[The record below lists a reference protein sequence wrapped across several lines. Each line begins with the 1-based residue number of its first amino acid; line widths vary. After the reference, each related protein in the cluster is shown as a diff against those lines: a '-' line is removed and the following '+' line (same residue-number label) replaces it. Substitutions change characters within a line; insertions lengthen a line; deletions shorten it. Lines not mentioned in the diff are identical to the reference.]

1 MGFIGP
7 KLGQDKEAMN
17 RKDDPSLIA
26 SLNDSQAEAVRYC
39 SGPLLVLAGAGSGKT
54 RVLAH
59 KFAWLVSEH
68 GLEPRSI
75 MAVTFTNKAAREMRE
90 RINRLLGVDL
100 AGLEIGTFHS
110 WGLRFL
116 IRNHRDLERI
126 TGRRAAT
133 VFDRADTRSLVK
145 GIMKELDIDP
155 RQYEPGWVVERLC
168 RAKSEGDPR
177 TLDIG
182 ELGFPIGPIY
192 SKYQKGLARQGAV
205 DFEDLLVLPLH
216 LLVND
221 SNVRERERERI
232 DWILVDE
239 YQDVNR
245 PQYLLLKALSSG
257 RERIMVVGDPDQSI
271 YGWRGADMNMILNF
285 EKDFPDARVFVL
297 EQNYRS
303 TPNILGGA
311 NGVIRN
317 NFRRK
322 SKKLWTSR
330 SGGEKIHVLLAGNE
344 RVEADFI
351 TEEVLRLRGLGF
363 RFGDM
368 AVLYRINAMSRL
380 YEEVF
385 LRNDIP
391 YRIVRG
397 TAFYERRE
405 VKDAL
410 SFMRLAVNPFDE
422 AALERI
428 GNMPSRSLGQKSLE
442 RLKDHIHASGEQGI
456 ALWAKLSK
464 SGAELP
470 GKAGKGVMELGAHM
484 VEINRRSGDIPSVID
499 YILAGIGY
507 QAELTRMDPEG
518 WGERV
523 DNIRELLSVTS
534 SAEGLER
541 MLAEIALVTDLD
553 LAPDEAES
561 VNLMSL
567 HAAKG
572 LEFPVVFMVGL
583 EEALFPHYRC
593 LDDPDDLEE
602 ERRLCYVGM
611 TRAEERLYLTGAG
624 SRVLFGTIQ
633 RNGFS
638 RFLWEIPDEFKETG
652 EMSGEEASYAGDRS
666 YGRRWGW

>member
-1 MGFIGP
+1 MNQKSGP
-7 KLGQDKEAMN
+7 N
-17 RKDDPSLIA
+17 LIA
-26 SLNDSQAEAVRYC
+26 TLNDSQAEAVRYC

-59 KFAWLVSEH
+59 KFAWLVSEQ
-68 GLEPRSI
+68 GLDPRSI

-90 RINRLLGVDL
+90 RINRLMGVDL
-100 AGLEIGTFHS
+100 DGLEIGTFHS

-116 IRNHRDLERI
+116 IRNYRDLERI

-182 ELGFPIGPIY
+182 ELDFPIGPIY
-192 SKYQKGLARQGAV
+192 SKYQEGLARQGAV

-221 SNVRERERERI
+221 GNVRERERERI

-322 SKKLWTSR
+322 PKKLWTSR

-344 RVEADFI
+344 RVEANFI

-363 RFGDM
+363 R
-368 AVLYRINAMSRL
+368 L
-380 YEEVF
+380 
-385 LRNDIP
+385 
-391 YRIVRG
+391 G
-397 TAFYERRE
+397 TWPFY
-405 VKDAL
+405 
-410 SFMRLAVNPFDE
+410 
-422 AALERI
+422 
-428 GNMPSRSLGQKSLE
+428 
-442 RLKDHIHASGEQGI
+442 
-456 ALWAKLSK
+456 
-464 SGAELP
+464 
-470 GKAGKGVMELGAHM
+470 
-484 VEINRRSGDIPSVID
+484 
-499 YILAGIGY
+499 
-507 QAELTRMDPEG
+507 
-518 WGERV
+518 
-523 DNIRELLSVTS
+523 
-534 SAEGLER
+534 
-541 MLAEIALVTDLD
+541 
-553 LAPDEAES
+553 
-561 VNLMSL
+561 
-567 HAAKG
+567 
-572 LEFPVVFMVGL
+572 
-583 EEALFPHYRC
+583 
-593 LDDPDDLEE
+593 
-602 ERRLCYVGM
+602 
-611 TRAEERLYLTGAG
+611 TG
-624 SRVLFGTIQ
+624 
-633 RNGFS
+633 
-638 RFLWEIPDEFKETG
+638 
-652 EMSGEEASYAGDRS
+652 
-666 YGRRWGW
+666 